1 MYDFLNIVIVLILA
15 QFAIYF
21 CYILS
26 IQLEKILPAI
36 YRPYAYLFAGLFSLF
51 QILKLLFKFKL
62 MFYKIS
68 VVYFWI
74 LFLIGMLVLFVK
86 ERKKISRNEVAQK
99 EQRIRQC

>member
-26 IQLEKILPAI
+26 IQLERILPTE
-36 YRPYAYLFAGLFSLF
+36 YRPFFYLLAGLAALI
-51 QILKLLFKFKL
+51 QVLKVIFKFKL

-68 VVYFWI
+68 VFYFWI
-74 LFLIGMLVLFVK
+74 IFLIGMLALFVTEK
-86 ERKKISRNEVAQK
+86 KKIRSKHVSQ
-99 EQRIRQC
+99 

>member
-36 YRPYAYLFAGLFSLF
+36 YRPYLYLFAGSISFF
-51 QILKLLFKFKL
+51 QILKLALKFKL
-62 MFYKIS
+62 MFYKTS
-68 VVYFWI
+68 VLYFWVV
-74 LFLIGMLVLFVK
+74 FLVGMLVLFVK
-86 ERKKISRNEVAQK
+86 ERKKIIRNEFA
-99 EQRIRQC
+99 E